1 MMNIKRFLLLF
12 FFSYSLTHLY
22 NIDLINTTRLREF
35 HQLNEEKNKQTNRRS
50 RFRNI
55 DLDADWLRLRIKND
69 DRSSNYYYNN

>member
-1 MMNIKRFLLLF
+1 MMNIKRFLLL